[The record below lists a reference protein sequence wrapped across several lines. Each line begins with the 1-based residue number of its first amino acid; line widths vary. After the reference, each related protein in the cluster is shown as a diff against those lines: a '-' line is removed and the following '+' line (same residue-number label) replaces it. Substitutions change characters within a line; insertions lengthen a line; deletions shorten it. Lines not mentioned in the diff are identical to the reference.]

1 MHYDI
6 FSVGAPEV
14 RRNCFNRTV
23 TGGTSVL
30 ALLGELVGR
39 EWPGIRFVN
48 IFFSTFLQENY
59 QSEWT
64 NKFL

>member
-23 TGGTSVL
+23 TGDTSVL

-39 EWPGIRFVN
+39 EWPGIRFVKKN
-48 IFFSTFLQENY
+48 NEQISLMV
-59 QSEWT
+59 WR
-64 NKFL
+64 K